1 MESVEKIDWAL
12 LEKQKMSLVN
22 VLNNDSIDIED
33 KTNIEGIL
41 NLLDAMTD
49 ENYYKNNF

>member
-1 MESVEKIDWAL
+1 MECIEKIDWAL

-22 VLNNDSIDIED
+22 VLNNDDIEDED

-41 NLLDAMTD
+41 NLLDTMTD